1 MHAYM
6 DAMSM
11 SLCLVQVVVLTTV
24 RDDSW
29 VVGPLSCSVY
39 DAYHHIVPSA
49 D

>member
-6 DAMSM
+6 DAMSI
-11 SLCLVQVVVLTTV
+11 SLCLVQVVVITTV

-29 VVGPLSCSVY
+29 VVGPPSCSVY
-39 DAYHHIVPSA
+39 DAHHRTAPSA